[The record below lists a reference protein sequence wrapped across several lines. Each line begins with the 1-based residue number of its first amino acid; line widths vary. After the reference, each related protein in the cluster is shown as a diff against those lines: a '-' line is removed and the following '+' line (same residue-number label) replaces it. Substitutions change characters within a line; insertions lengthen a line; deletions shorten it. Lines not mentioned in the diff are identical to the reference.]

1 MTSASRD
8 GGKRALL
15 PGHPLLQVDGV
26 AKSFGGVRALDDVSL
41 MLHSGSVLALV
52 GENGAG
58 KSTLLNV
65 VSGVVAPD
73 HGQVRFDGSLLRSG
87 RAHDALAR
95 GIATV
100 HQELTLFP
108 NLTVWENVFAGH
120 EDAGRVGRRLRP
132 RLMIE
137 RTGRLL
143 ARLGVGVPPGAKV
156 AALSLAQ
163 QQLVEVA
170 KALSWNPRVLILD
183 EATSAL
189 GQHQVQRLFGLVREL
204 AARGTGTIFVSHRM
218 PEVFAIC
225 DEALVLKDG
234 RLAASFTD
242 LHGVSE
248 NDLVEA
254 MVGRS
259 LSAVFP
265 GKTGKTRKPS
275 GAAVLVA
282 EKLSGG
288 QVQDVSLTVRAG
300 EIVGLGGLQ
309 GHGQQDVLR
318 LLFGISPVRGGTL
331 TLGGRDVVL
340 TNPRAA
346 MAAGVAY
353 VPPDRKTEG
362 LLLPHAVEMNLTLP
376 LLRRTVAT
384 RFGRLRFAAER
395 QTVAELR
402 EQLRI
407 RQRQWRQP
415 VESLSGGNQQKV
427 VLGKWLA
434 YDYYLLLLDE
444 PTRGVDVETK
454 SEVYRLLRSLT
465 DKGKAILVASTDSME
480 LLGLCDRVY
489 VIYEGRVQRELAGD
503 ALTEYELTMATLG
516 VDAAEQEFGL

>member
-1 MTSASRD
+1 MTPVSRD
-8 GGKRALL
+8 SGETALL
-15 PGHPLLQVDGV
+15 PGSPLLQIDGV
-26 AKSFGGVRALDDVSL
+26 TKSFGDVRALEDVSL
-41 MLHSGSVLALV
+41 TLRSDSVLALV
-52 GENGAG
+52 GGNGAG

-73 HGQVRFDGSLLRSG
+73 HGQVRFDGSPLRPG

-137 RTGRLL
+137 RTRRLL
-143 ARLGVGVPPGAKV
+143 ARLGVDIPPGAKV
-156 AALSLAQ
+156 EALSLAQ
-163 QQLVEVA
+163 QQLVEIA

-204 AARGTGTIFVSHRM
+204 AAQGTGIIFVSHRM

-225 DEALVLKDG
+225 GEAVVLKDG
-234 RLAASFTD
+234 RLAASFTS

-265 GKTGKTRKPS
+265 DKNGKPS
-275 GAAVLVA
+275 GATVLVA
-282 EKLSGG
+282 EKLAGG

-300 EIVGLGGLQ
+300 EIIGLGGLQ

-318 LLFGISPVRGGTL
+318 LLFGISPARGGTV
-331 TLGGRDVVL
+331 TLGGRRVVL
-340 TNPRAA
+340 TNPRTA

-376 LLRRTVAT
+376 LLQRMLAT

-395 QTVAELR
+395 QTVAGLR
-402 EQLRI
+402 GQLRI

-415 VESLSGGNQQKV
+415 IESLSGGNQQKV

-434 YDYYLLLLDE
+434 HDYHLLLLDE

-454 SEVYRLLRSLT
+454 REVYWLLRSLA
-465 DKGKAILVASTDSME
+465 DKGKAVLVASTDSME

-489 VIYEGRVQRELAGD
+489 VIYEGRVQRELAGE
-503 ALTEYELTMATLG
+503 ALTEYELTQATLG
-516 VDAAEQEFGL
+516 VDAADQEAG